1 MRQSSFLFWPFPCI
15 IRVIKGWDSL
25 KETDLYM
32 PVKTYFEDRGFL
44 VRSEVRDID
53 VVAVK
58 ENLLVGIE
66 LKKGLTVELLI
77 QGTLRQK
84 TCDLVYLAVPKPKR
98 VVKDRTFMNLLYM
111 LKRLELGLLYVDVEK
126 GEAVEVLEPSLYDL
140 QKGKRSSLKEK
151 VRILKETE
159 KRSVDGNKG
168 GSRGKKLLT
177 AYREDALRAAALIRV
192 KGHISPKDLK
202 ERGLKRTLLSK
213 NYYQWFE
220 KVGHGKYTL
229 KSLDAVEKSY
239 ESLLLGF
246 MMEYEKEDSL
256 QKEPVEMDS

>member
-1 MRQSSFLFWPFPCI
+1 MGI
-15 IRVIKGWDSL
+15 AKGWDAL
-25 KETDLYM
+25 KETDLYV
-32 PVKTYFEDRGFL
+32 PVKTYFEARGFL

-66 LKKGLTVELLI
+66 LKKGLTIELLT
-77 QGTLRQK
+77 QGALRQK

-98 VVKDRTFMNLLYM
+98 VVKNRGFTNLLYV
-111 LKRLELGLLYVDVEK
+111 LRRLELGLLYVDVEK
-126 GEAVEVLEPSLYDL
+126 GEAVEVLEPSFYDL
-140 QKGKRSSLKEK
+140 HKGKRSSLKEK

-177 AYREDALRAAALIRV
+177 AYREDALRAAALIQV

-202 ERGLKRTLLSK
+202 ERGLKGTLLSK

-220 KVGHGKYTL
+220 KVGHGKYVL
-229 KSLDAVEKSY
+229 KSIDAVDKAYEPLLLAFISEY
-239 ESLLLGF
+239 ERESLLQN
-246 MMEYEKEDSL
+246 ESVNID
-256 QKEPVEMDS
+256 Q

>member
-1 MRQSSFLFWPFPCI
+1 M
-15 IRVIKGWDSL
+15 

-98 VVKDRTFMNLLYM
+98 VVKDRTFMNLLYT

-140 QKGKRSSLKEK
+140 QKGKRSSMKEK

-202 ERGLKRTLLSK
+202 ERGLKGTLLSK

-229 KSLDAVEKSY
+229 KSTDAVEKSY

-246 MMEYEKEDSL
+246 IAEYEKESSL
-256 QKEPVEMDS
+256 QKEPVEMDN

>member
-1 MRQSSFLFWPFPCI
+1 M
-15 IRVIKGWDSL
+15 V
-25 KETDLYM
+25 KETDLYL

-66 LKKGLTVELLI
+66 LKRGLTLELLT

-98 VVKDRTFMNLLYM
+98 VVKNKNFMHLLYL

-126 GEAVEVLEPSLYDL
+126 GEAVEVLEPSFYDL
-140 QKGKRSSLKEK
+140 SKGRRSSLKEK

-159 KRSVDGNKG
+159 KRTVDGNQG

-192 KGHISPKDLK
+192 KGQISPKDLK
-202 ERGLKRTLLSK
+202 ERGLKGTLLSK

-220 KVGHGKYTL
+220 KVGHGKYAL
-229 KSLDAVEKSY
+229 RSSDAVEEAY
-239 ESLLLGF
+239 ESLLLAF
-246 MMEYEKEDSL
+246 MEEY
-256 QKEPVEMDS
+256 QKEFLLQNEGVHPEN

>member
-1 MRQSSFLFWPFPCI
+1 M
-15 IRVIKGWDSL
+15 

-66 LKKGLTVELLI
+66 LKKGLTVELLT

-98 VVKDRTFMNLLYM
+98 VVKNRSFTNLLYM

-126 GEAVEVLEPSLYDL
+126 GEVISIIGPNGAGKTTIFNCLTGFYRPSGGVIRY
-140 QKGKRSSLKEK
+140 KGEEIQGLPGHLIARKGI
-151 VRILKETE
+151 VRT
-159 KRSVDGNKG
+159 
-168 GSRGKKLLT
+168 
-177 AYREDALRAAALIRV
+177 
-192 KGHISPKDLK
+192 
-202 ERGLKRTLLSK
+202 
-213 NYYQWFE
+213 F
-220 KVGHGKYTL
+220 
-229 KSLDAVEKSY
+229 
-239 ESLLLGF
+239 
-246 MMEYEKEDSL
+246 
-256 QKEPVEMDS
+256 